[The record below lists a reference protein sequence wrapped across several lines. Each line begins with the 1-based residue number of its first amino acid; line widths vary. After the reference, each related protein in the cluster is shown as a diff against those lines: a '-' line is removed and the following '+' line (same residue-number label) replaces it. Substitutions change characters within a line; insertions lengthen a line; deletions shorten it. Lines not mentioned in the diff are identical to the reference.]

1 MAEEEL
7 GFTFEPPSDEEIDDY
22 ANQSSDSDSEQ
33 QEHNQQASSEE
44 ENDDV
49 VHNKKK
55 QSPWDFSSFTESVA
69 DEHARRSTTSI
80 DYKISKAIQQ
90 LAISIPKDDEDDV
103 DEKPDRQVI
112 SRSLMC
118 FMRNCGSFC

>member
-1 MAEEEL
+1 MAEEL

-22 ANQSSDSDSEQ
+22 ANQNSESDSEQ
-33 QEHNQQASSEE
+33 QEHNQQDSSSVDDD
-44 ENDDV
+44 NDDV

-80 DYKISKAIQQ
+80 DYKINKAIQQ
-90 LAISIPKDDEDDV
+90 RSISIPNDDDDV
-103 DEKPDRQVI
+103 DDEKSDRQVI
-112 SRSLMC
+112 PRSMLLY
-118 FMRNCGSFC
+118 MRNHGT